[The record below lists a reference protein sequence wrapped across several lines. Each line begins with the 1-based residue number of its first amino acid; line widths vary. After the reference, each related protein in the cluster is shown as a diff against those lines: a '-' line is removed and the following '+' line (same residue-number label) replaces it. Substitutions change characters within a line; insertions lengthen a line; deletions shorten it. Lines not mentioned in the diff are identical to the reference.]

1 MNLHSEKERP
11 FMNKMDKKEAKAL
24 IAKFARNLPLSAMSL
39 CYLFER
45 GSAQVMNTSEEE
57 YSAAVDAEIA
67 KAEANGGIYL
77 LSKETALKVLRWA
90 KELAAVEPIDLIAL
104 LGNGVYSEK
113 YLETCYG
120 EGAFLATRSCPHC
133 GSSVF
138 FRDEDDEEIV
148 TCCECGKRIT
158 DEPDD

>member
-1 MNLHSEKERP
+1 
-11 FMNKMDKKEAKAL
+11 MNKMDKKEAKAL

-90 KELAAVEPIDLIAL
+90 TGFTRKSIWRRAMAKGLFLRPAPARIVAPVSSSGMRTMRKSSPVASAASALPMSLMTDL
-104 LGNGVYSEK
+104 
-113 YLETCYG
+113 
-120 EGAFLATRSCPHC
+120 
-133 GSSVF
+133 
-138 FRDEDDEEIV
+138 
-148 TCCECGKRIT
+148 
-158 DEPDD
+158 

>member
-1 MNLHSEKERP
+1 
-11 FMNKMDKKEAKAL
+11 MNKMDKKEAKTL
-24 IAKFARNLPLSAMSL
+24 IAKFTRSVPLSAMGL

-45 GSAQVMNTSEEE
+45 GSARVMNTSEEE

-67 KAEANGGIYL
+67 KAEADGGIYL
-77 LSKETALKVLRWA
+77 LSKENALQVLRWA
-90 KELAAVEPIDLIAL
+90 KQLAAVEPIDLIAL

-120 EGAFLATRSCPHC
+120 EGAFLATRFCPHC

-138 FRDEDDEEIV
+138 FRDADDEEIV
-148 TCCECGKRIT
+148 TCCECGKRVT

>member
-1 MNLHSEKERP
+1 
-11 FMNKMDKKEAKAL
+11 MNKMDKKEAKAL

>member
-1 MNLHSEKERP
+1 
-11 FMNKMDKKEAKAL
+11 MNKMDKKEAKAL
-24 IAKFARNLPLSAMSL
+24 IAKFARNLPLSAMGL

-45 GSAQVMNTSEEE
+45 GSARVLNTSEEE

-67 KAEANGGIYL
+67 KEEANGGFYL
-77 LSKETALKVLRWA
+77 LSKESALKVLRWA

-120 EGAFLATRSCPHC
+120 EGAFLATRSWPALRFQCFLP
-133 GSSVF
+133 G
-138 FRDEDDEEIV
+138 
-148 TCCECGKRIT
+148 
-158 DEPDD
+158 

>member
-1 MNLHSEKERP
+1 
-11 FMNKMDKKEAKAL
+11 
-24 IAKFARNLPLSAMSL
+24 
-39 CYLFER
+39 
-45 GSAQVMNTSEEE
+45 MNTSEEE

-148 TCCECGKRIT
+148 TCCECGKRVT